1 MLDLEVHDQIYVLRL
16 QNEENRFNRAS
27 LDAIHAAL
35 DTVEQS
41 EGPSALVTVGAGKFY
56 SNGLDL
62 AWMAEVGP
70 QAATE
75 NVQRVHELLVRMLTF
90 PVITVAALNGH
101 AFAAGAML
109 ALSHDFRVMR
119 ADRGFFCLPE
129 VDIQIPFT
137 KTMQALIMARLP
149 KQTAHEACVTGKR
162 YGGEL
167 ACARGIVDEAV
178 SEAEVLPH
186 AIALAKS
193 HAGKHRPT
201 LSAIKRGAYAEVI
214 ACLQAERGRLAPIQG
229 SEGSA

>member
-1 MLDLEVHDQIYVLRL
+1 MIDLQLQDQVFVLQL
-16 QNEENRFNRAS
+16 QNEENRFNRDS

-35 DTVEQS
+35 DQVEAS
-41 EGPSALVTVGAGKFY
+41 TEPSALVTVGAGRFY

-62 AWMAEVGP
+62 AWMAQAGT

-109 ALSHDFRVMR
+109 ALAHDFRVMR
-119 ADRGFFCLPE
+119 QDRGFFCLPE

-137 KTMQALIMARLP
+137 QTMQALIMARLP
-149 KQTAHEACVTGKR
+149 KRTAHEACVTGRR
-162 YGGEL
+162 YGGAVALE
-167 ACARGIVDEAV
+167 RGIVDQIEP
-178 SEAEVLPH
+178 ETDVLPA

-193 HAGKHRPT
+193 YVGKHRPT
-201 LSAIKRGAYAEVI
+201 LAAIKRGAYADVI
-214 ACLQAERGRLAPIQG
+214 RCLAADKGKLIAPVT
-229 SEGSA
+229 S